1 MKIIHFADLHLG
13 VENYGRLDPTTGL
26 STRLMDF
33 LRSFDEMVDHAI
45 GHKADLVLFCGDAYK
60 TREPTQTQQR
70 EFARRINR
78 LATCGIP
85 VFLLTGN
92 HDMPNAVGR
101 ATATEIFD
109 TLAVKNVTVANRPG
123 IHRLTTASGDIQIAA
138 LPWLRRSGLLSRDET
153 RNLPLEEL
161 NKKLQQVLTDIINEQ
176 VKQLDPAI
184 PAVLAGHVS
193 ISTAKPGSETMMSIG
208 SEHILL
214 LSAVANPAFDYVA
227 LGHIH
232 KQQVLNER
240 PPVIYSGSLERVDFG
255 EENDD
260 KGFYEVEITADAT
273 GKRQT
278 AYRFH
283 TVHARRFRTLNVELT
298 GEEPDPT
305 TTILNSIAT
314 HREQSRDAVV
324 RLNIKLPASQEKQLR
339 DPDIREALKDAD
351 YLSITLDRQRTI
363 RTRTLTG
370 AETAGELPPLESLKA
385 WLETQEMTPE
395 RREEILSYGQKLIED
410 E

>member
-1 MKIIHFADLHLG
+1 M
-13 VENYGRLDPTTGL
+13 
-26 STRLMDF
+26 
-33 LRSFDEMVDHAI
+33 
-45 GHKADLVLFCGDAYK
+45 
-60 TREPTQTQQR
+60 
-70 EFARRINR
+70 
-78 LATCGIP
+78 
-85 VFLLTGN
+85 
-92 HDMPNAVGR
+92 
-101 ATATEIFD
+101 
-109 TLAVKNVTVANRPG
+109 
-123 IHRLTTASGDIQIAA
+123 
-138 LPWLRRSGLLSRDET
+138 PWLRRSGLLSRDET